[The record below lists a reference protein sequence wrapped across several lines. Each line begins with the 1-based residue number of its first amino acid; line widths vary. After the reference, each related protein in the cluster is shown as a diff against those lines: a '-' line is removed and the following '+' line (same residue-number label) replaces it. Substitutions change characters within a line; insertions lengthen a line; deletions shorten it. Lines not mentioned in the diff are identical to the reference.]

1 MPMNPSLLDGKK
13 VVGTEGYILG
23 EVEGIDIDLNTW
35 RANAF
40 FVSLSDD
47 AASELGVKKPF
58 LSKITVCLP
67 TQLVEAVGEVITLKE
82 PIRNL
87 DDIAEKGILVSPTK
101 LKGKKVIGADG
112 DVVGE
117 VEGLDVEPSNWQIT
131 GLQVGLTDNAAKDLG
146 FKRPFLSKVV
156 IIIPSKIVSLVGN
169 FINIDESI
177 ENLESLAECIRSCQ
191 KQS

>member
-1 MPMNPSLLDGKK
+1 MNPSLLDGKK

-23 EVEGIDIDLNTW
+23 EVDGIDIDLNTW
-35 RANAF
+35 QANAF
-40 FVSLSDD
+40 FVSLSDE

-87 DDIAEKGILVSPTK
+87 GDIEEKGILVSSTK
-101 LKGKKVIGADG
+101 LKGKKVIGAKG
-112 DVVGE
+112 YTVGI
-117 VEGLDVEPSNWQIT
+117 VEGVDVEPSNWQIT
-131 GLQVGLTDNAAKDLG
+131 GLQVGLTDDAAKDLG

-156 IIIPSKIVSLVGN
+156 IIIPTNVVSLIGN
-169 FINIDESI
+169 FINIDESV
-177 ENLESLAECIRSCQ
+177 EDLESLAECIQSCQ
-191 KQS
+191 KRS